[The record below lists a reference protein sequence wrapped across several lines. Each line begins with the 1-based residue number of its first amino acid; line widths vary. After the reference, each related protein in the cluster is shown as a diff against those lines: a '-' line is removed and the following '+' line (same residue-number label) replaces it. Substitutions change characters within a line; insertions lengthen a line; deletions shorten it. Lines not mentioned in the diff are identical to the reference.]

1 MLKRS
6 KKIKIR
12 GGKDSNEA
20 IMRKMVVNTF
30 LHGKITTT
38 LKRANFI
45 KAAVDRLMTH
55 AKNGKKILV
64 MKKLNDKVVTEKV
77 MTDYVKALG
86 DRKSGFMKM
95 TRIGKRFGD
104 AAEMIKLE
112 FVNAVVSEKI
122 EGVKEKKSKG
132 VKGKTKI
139 EEVTSVEEAEIVTK

>member
-1 MLKRS
+1 
-6 KKIKIR
+6 
-12 GGKDSNEA
+12 
-20 IMRKMVVNTF
+20 
-30 LHGKITTT
+30 
-38 LKRANFI
+38 
-45 KAAVDRLMTH
+45 
-55 AKNGKKILV
+55 